1 MWSSSLSA
9 AVRSQGEVVSDE
21 QLIECESQSHETSR
35 MVGGLGESTR
45 PGGLAGRGQAG
56 GSGSSMRPDTPDIPN
71 ARAYEPGAGTP
82 VGSADVGK
90 RSSQP
95 FVSITLS
102 RNQVDHVTRA
112 ALGEGAAP
120 SVSALVAGTGFH
132 GSHARQ
138 LLGARYRELQDN
150 RRLSRSLLAGLL
162 VLSCFPPEGVDMG
175 IKDISQQLEL
185 NTSTVHRY
193 VLTLVAAGLLERDP
207 DTRRYRLLPE

>member
-1 MWSSSLSA
+1 VNSEPSTESEPQPEDRTPESSAPEDS
-9 AVRSQGEVVSDE
+9 VR
-21 QLIECESQSHETSR
+21 
-35 MVGGLGESTR
+35 
-45 PGGLAGRGQAG
+45 
-56 GSGSSMRPDTPDIPN
+56 GSSGDQTAPSPEGRKNSGDPL
-71 ARAYEPGAGTP
+71 
-82 VGSADVGK
+82 
-90 RSSQP
+90 
-95 FVSITLS
+95 VSVTLS
-102 RNQVDHVTRA
+102 RNQVDHVVRA

-132 GSHARQ
+132 RSHARQ
-138 LLGARYRELQDN
+138 VLSSRYRALQDN

-175 IKDISQQLEL
+175 IKDISEQLDL

>member
-1 MWSSSLSA
+1 MSSIFPCAGERRPDELMSGEPSIRPEFKPEDRAPGLVPDVGISKAQTQEDEIPEEVTSRPKISPGAPQSSSDDYGASGA
-9 AVRSQGEVVSDE
+9 SQRK
-21 QLIECESQSHETSR
+21 ES
-35 MVGGLGESTR
+35 V
-45 PGGLAGRGQAG
+45 
-56 GSGSSMRPDTPDIPN
+56 
-71 ARAYEPGAGTP
+71 EPL
-82 VGSADVGK
+82 
-90 RSSQP
+90 
-95 FVSITLS
+95 VSITLS

-112 ALGEGAAP
+112 ALGEGAAL

-132 GSHARQ
+132 RSQARQ
-138 LLGARYRELQDN
+138 LLGTRYRALQEN

-175 IKDISQQLEL
+175 IKDISEQLDL